1 MSKRGA
7 IVGALVGDAAG
18 ATLEFLGKLPSKI
31 QVLNAM
37 KMPGGGAINVA
48 PGQFTD
54 DGELTVALANV
65 LKTALPTDPYP
76 LDKVALAYSDWYK
89 SNPFDIGQTCGR
101 AFGSIVLA
109 EREGLLAGS
118 PAELMM
124 KKAKEYNMFSEAN
137 GALMRS
143 TPIAVYYSDQNPLKI
158 AEYARQDAMLS
169 HPNEVCQ
176 DCNAIYTVAIAH
188 LIQYPGDA
196 DGAIKIAESI
206 PVCDKVK
213 SWLKESCESV
223 VCDRN
228 IGHVKHA
235 FTLAFAHLRQ
245 KTSYE
250 MAIYDTLLKG
260 GDTDTNAAI
269 VGGLIGTLH
278 GYESIPEYM
287 RIPVEKFDSST
298 HDPGETLLGYWRPRE
313 YSLHSL

>member
-1 MSKRGA
+1 MSKKGA

-18 ATLEFLGKLPSKI
+18 ATLEFLGKLPSKL

-54 DGELTVALANV
+54 DGELTVTLANV
-65 LKTALPTDPYP
+65 LKTTIPTDPYP
-76 LDKVALAYSDWYK
+76 IERVALAYSDWYK
-89 SNPFDIGQTCGR
+89 SGPFDIGQTCGR
-101 AFGSIVLA
+101 AFGSTERVA
-109 EREGLLAGS
+109 ERDAS
-118 PAELMM
+118 KLMM
-124 KKAKEYNMFSEAN
+124 KKAKEYNMYSEAN

-143 TPIAVYYSDQNPLKI
+143 TPIAVYYSNQPPLKI

-188 LIQYPGDA
+188 LIQHPGDA
-196 DGAIKIAESI
+196 QGAIEIAESI
-206 PVCDKVK
+206 PACDKVK
-213 SWLKESCESV
+213 SWLQGGFEGG
-223 VCDRN
+223 CDKN

-235 FTLAFAHLRQ
+235 FTLAFTHLRK

-250 MAIYDTLLKG
+250 MAIYDTLLEG

-269 VGGLIGTLH
+269 VGGLIGALH

-287 RIPVEKFDSST
+287 RIPVEQFDSST
-298 HDPGETLLGYWRPRE
+298 HDPSETLLGYWRPRE
-313 YSLHSL
+313 YSFVQAF